1 MNPSIRMA
9 KSFKNKTTTTKNTHS
24 DKDAEQQLSYV
35 APGLQNDKPT
45 WKEFCKYTLTT
56 TWSRNPTLRYFP
68 KWNENLS
75 PHKNLWMFTMASF
88 VIISNW
94 PQNPSAGEWINNG
107 GTSVQQNTT
116 Q

>member
-1 MNPSIRMA
+1 
-9 KSFKNKTTTTKNTHS
+9 
-24 DKDAEQQLSYV
+24 
-35 APGLQNDKPT
+35 
-45 WKEFCKYTLTT
+45 
-56 TWSRNPTLRYFP
+56 
-68 KWNENLS
+68 
-75 PHKNLWMFTMASF
+75 MFTMASF

>member
-24 DKDAEQQLSYV
+24 DKDVEQQLSYI

-56 TWSRNPTLRYFP
+56 T
-68 KWNENLS
+68 
-75 PHKNLWMFTMASF
+75 
-88 VIISNW
+88 
-94 PQNPSAGEWINNG
+94 
-107 GTSVQQNTT
+107 
-116 Q
+116 